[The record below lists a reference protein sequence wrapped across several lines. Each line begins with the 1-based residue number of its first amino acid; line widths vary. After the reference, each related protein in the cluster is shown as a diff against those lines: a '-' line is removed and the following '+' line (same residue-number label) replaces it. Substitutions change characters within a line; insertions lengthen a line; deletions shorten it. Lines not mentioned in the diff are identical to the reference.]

1 MKNVIYGI
9 IIALLF
15 WLLPII
21 PYERDGANGTTILEN
36 KSIVEWAIERYD
48 TVQDVQQPGKE

>member
-21 PYERDGANGTTILEN
+21 PYESNMGNGTTVLEH

-48 TVQDVQQPGKE
+48 TVQDNQQPGKE

>member
-1 MKNVIYGI
+1 VKNVIYGF

-21 PYERDGANGTTILEN
+21 PYESDMGNGVTILEN
-36 KSIVEWAIERYD
+36 KSVIEWVIDRYD
-48 TVQDVQQPGKE
+48 TVQTNQQPGKE